1 LSSQSASE
9 EFSTPVLSA
18 DRRIKAKKYARINR
32 RLSFLEAVLSAAL
45 LLWLIFSGFS
55 SEIVSFIGLPAVP
68 AAVVYSLVLVV
79 VYGVLSTPVNYY
91 RGFVLARRYG
101 LSNQGFAGWLGD
113 SLQSGA
119 LTSILAISVV
129 AIAYWAVGVLPE
141 LWWLVVWGFLLV
153 ISLILSTL
161 LPVVLIPMFYRTK
174 PLEDENL
181 KQRFTALAEKAGV
194 SIKGV
199 YTIEFSSKQTTANA
213 ALMGM
218 GRTRRVA
225 LSDTLLAEYSP
236 EEIETVIAHELGH
249 HKHRDFVG
257 IFLFQALILFA
268 CLWITGIA
276 AGALAE
282 PLGFGGM
289 GDAAMLPLLILV
301 FAIVNLILTPVSNAV
316 MRSFEMAADDFAIRL
331 TGNPQAFISMI
342 TKLTQQNLGEVNP
355 PLWVELLLDDHPGY
369 YRRISYARRFM
380 RNNTETMNKG

>member
-153 ISLILSTL
+153 VSLILSTL

-174 PLEDENL
+174 PLEDETL
-181 KQRFTALAEKAGV
+181 
-194 SIKGV
+194 
-199 YTIEFSSKQTTANA
+199 SSD
-213 ALMGM
+213 
-218 GRTRRVA
+218 
-225 LSDTLLAEYSP
+225 S
-236 EEIETVIAHELGH
+236 
-249 HKHRDFVG
+249 
-257 IFLFQALILFA
+257 
-268 CLWITGIA
+268 
-276 AGALAE
+276 
-282 PLGFGGM
+282 
-289 GDAAMLPLLILV
+289 PLL
-301 FAIVNLILTPVSNAV
+301 P
-316 MRSFEMAADDFAIRL
+316 RR
-331 TGNPQAFISMI
+331 
-342 TKLTQQNLGEVNP
+342 
-355 PLWVELLLDDHPGY
+355 PG
-369 YRRISYARRFM
+369 FP
-380 RNNTETMNKG
+380 